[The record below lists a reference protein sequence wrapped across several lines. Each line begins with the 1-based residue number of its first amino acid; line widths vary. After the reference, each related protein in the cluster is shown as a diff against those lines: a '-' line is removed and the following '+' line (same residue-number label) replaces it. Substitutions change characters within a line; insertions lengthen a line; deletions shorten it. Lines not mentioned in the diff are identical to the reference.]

1 MGGLTGGLPPSGE
14 VSLEEVLSNAVF
26 FSLFTRWLASSGMAN
41 KTVLHFLTDIK
52 ERTPPLLPPP
62 RSEAIHSPA
71 PTECLPPR
79 DFLDTSWTLPGHFL
93 DTS

>member
-52 ERTPPLLPPP
+52 ERTPPPSFRHPALRQSTHPP
-62 RSEAIHSPA
+62 RLNAY
-71 PTECLPPR
+71 L
-79 DFLDTSWTLPGHFL
+79 LGTS
-93 DTS
+93 